1 MNSINLIFS
10 TGNATDET
18 GAAMGDFLVCHEIL
32 KSRIRCLYDYG
43 EDEET
48 AGEEDLDEEFTMDA
62 VAEDEKL

>member
-1 MNSINLIFS
+1 MKWVLPR
-10 TGNATDET
+10 
-18 GAAMGDFLVCHEIL
+18 GDFLVCHEIL

-48 AGEEDLDEEFTMDA
+48 AGEEDLDEEFPMDA

>member
-1 MNSINLIFS
+1 MGS
-10 TGNATDET
+10 
-18 GAAMGDFLVCHEIL
+18 AMGDFLVCHEIL